1 MTAQEAL
8 QRLKDGNHRFVKE
21 QWEGKFNDSKRRN
34 SLVDGQSPYAI
45 VLSCADSRVVPEL
58 AFDTGLGELFV
69 IRVAGN
75 VANTESI
82 ASIEYAVAHLNT
94 KLIMILGHQNCGA
107 VTAAMAGGS
116 NGYNLNML
124 LAQISPA
131 IQEAGE
137 DAKVNTV
144 VRKNA
149 EIVADDLQ
157 KRSEIIANAV
167 RNSGLEIVPAYYN
180 LGSGKVD
187 IL

>member
-107 VTAAMAGGS
+107 VTAAMAIAVAIA
-116 NGYNLNML
+116 
-124 LAQISPA
+124 LAMTIAAAVTMTMTMEMAIAMAIWWRHPAPQIKELGDPSP
-131 IQEAGE
+131 
-137 DAKVNTV
+137 
-144 VRKNA
+144 
-149 EIVADDLQ
+149 
-157 KRSEIIANAV
+157 
-167 RNSGLEIVPAYYN
+167 RNDISGQQMTPPPRM
-180 LGSGKVD
+180 
-187 IL
+187 